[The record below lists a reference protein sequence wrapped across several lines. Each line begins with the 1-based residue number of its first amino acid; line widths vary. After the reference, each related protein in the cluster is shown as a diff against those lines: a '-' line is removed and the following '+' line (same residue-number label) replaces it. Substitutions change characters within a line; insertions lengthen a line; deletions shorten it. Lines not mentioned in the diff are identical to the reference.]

1 MADNKVEVIIS
12 AKSDDKGLNQFIQS
26 MDKAQTEL
34 KQTAQTAEQSS
45 GSFSGLGGA
54 VTKLVGILGGLAI
67 LSKVTGWLKEGVM
80 GAIEEERALNAL
92 TVMVRQFDPSMQ
104 NLSVTLEEYVSQM
117 KNVGMADE
125 EVYNGV
131 RQLIPI
137 TKDYENATKGVSL
150 AWDLSVATGW
160 SYQQSL
166 DLIAGLIANN
176 PRSLKAAQRDLGI
189 EAATC
194 QEALDKLYGQ
204 FDGYSGK
211 INDHLTE
218 LNKMEKWWADFKEW
232 FGGTILN
239 AFDFWSTEIPKK
251 MRSMAIGILEA
262 LNSITPAGSEME
274 ATLLGLINAAKK
286 VDAEMSGLTGVASAG
301 KGAPTARQ
309 GGAVTAGATGSRAT
323 VTEAADSARAIAE
336 AEAEVVKDSKDWETN
351 YKLKSDQ
358 KYFKTSIN
366 YAKEAAK
373 AKKELSEQE
382 LERERDLNQKK
393 IDAQFALAGMTSQLL
408 RTAFGQ
414 NKAAASAAAM
424 IDAFAAAAKNNAAYP
439 QPYGGIMAALALA
452 IGMAQVAQIQSQ
464 KYSAAMGFDIPAG
477 LNPMTQLHEQEMV
490 LPKEEANII
499 RALAAKPSTSISNR
513 YGDSSQVIQVNALTG
528 AYGIRQASKKLKQ
541 GERLY
546 KAMRVR

>member
-1 MADNKVEVIIS
+1 MADKNIDIIIS
-12 AKSDDKGLNQFIQS
+12 AKSEDKGLQEFLKGMDNVQVHLKDISKKADEGSSSFFKLDGVVKQLAGAFTALSIIQ
-26 MDKAQTEL
+26 
-34 KQTAQTAEQSS
+34 
-45 GSFSGLGGA
+45 
-54 VTKLVGILGGLAI
+54 
-67 LSKVTGWLKEGVM
+67 KVTGWMKEGIM

-92 TVMVRQFDPSMQ
+92 TVMVRQFDPSVQ
-104 NLSVTLEEYVSQM
+104 GLSATLDEYVTKM
-117 KNVGMADE
+117 KEVGMADD
-125 EVYNGV
+125 EVYAGI

-137 TKDYENATKGVSL
+137 TKDYENSTKGVSL
-150 AWDLSVATGW
+150 AWDVSVATGW
-160 SYQQSL
+160 SYQESL

-176 PRSLKAAQRDLGI
+176 PRSLKAANRDLGI
-189 EAATC
+189 QAATC
-194 QEALDKLYGQ
+194 QEALDKLFGQ
-204 FDGYSGK
+204 FDGYSAK
-211 INDHLTE
+211 IQDHQLE
-218 LNKMEKWWADFKEW
+218 LDKMKKWWADFKEW
-232 FGGTILN
+232 FGNNILT
-239 AFDFWSTEIPKK
+239 AFDYWADEIPRKV
-251 MRSMAIGILEA
+251 RSMAIGILEA
-262 LNSITPAGSEME
+262 LNSIAPAGSDME
-274 ATLLGLINAAKK
+274 ATLLGLINAAKRL
-286 VDAEMSGLTGVASAG
+286 DLEMSGKGGGKVYGPFLPPQSNKSGGGDSA
-301 KGAPTARQ
+301 
-309 GGAVTAGATGSRAT
+309 GSRAT

-336 AEAEVVKDSKDWETN
+336 AETEVVKDSKDWETN

-382 LERERDLNQKK
+382 LEREKELNRQK
-393 IDAQFALAGMTSQLL
+393 IDAQFALAGMTSQFL

-541 GERLY
+541 GDRLY